1 MPNVLRD
8 WNVLKPALQTTIPLV
23 ALGQR
28 GHPTAKQNTYFFLG
42 LTPGKANLLARE
54 QFRNVVTD

>member
-8 WNVLKPALQTTIPLV
+8 WNVLNPALQTIIPLV

-28 GHPTAKQNTYFFLG
+28 GYPTAKQNTCVFLG

-54 QFRNVVTD
+54 QFRNIVTD

>member
-8 WNVLKPALQTTIPLV
+8 WNVLNPALQTIIPLV
-23 ALGQR
+23 ALDQR
-28 GHPTAKQNTYFFLG
+28 GYPTAKQNTCFFLC

-54 QFRNVVTD
+54 QFRNIVTD